1 LINDDERTSQEK
13 ESKSNPGLSL
23 ATRRCIYEV
32 FCGDGRA
39 WIKYCKSK
47 WFALLLI
54 KSPENYP
61 DVTQSAGYS

>member
-1 LINDDERTSQEK
+1 
-13 ESKSNPGLSL
+13 LSL